1 MEMVIRQVQSRPL
14 IVPMKRP
21 LQTSTGTVNQV
32 PLVLIDLVT
41 DQGITGRSYVFG
53 VSTFALKALHD
64 LVQSLGEMIRGD
76 AVAPHDIEQKLRR
89 RTTLLGPYYLL
100 GMALSGID
108 MACWDAVA
116 LSAQLP
122 LVRVLGGIPRPIP
135 AYNSNGLGIMPAEAA
150 ASEALQLIEKGFRAI
165 KIRLGRERAEDD
177 LAAVR
182 AVRQQIPG
190 DILLMSD
197 FNQSLSVAEAVRRCR
212 MLDGEGLFWIEEP
225 VRADDFSGCARV
237 SEEIRTPIQIGENFY
252 SSQQMQTALTAHASD
267 FVMPDLQR
275 IGGVS
280 GWIRASALAH
290 AAGVEMSSHLF
301 PEISASMLAV
311 TPTAH
316 WLEYVDWANPIL
328 QEPFVVRNGQVLIP
342 DRPGNGLMWDES
354 AVQKLLA

>member
-1 MEMVIRQVQSRPL
+1 MDMVIRQVQSRPL
-14 IVPMKRP
+14 IVPMKRT
-21 LQTSTGTVNQV
+21 LQTSTGTVNQA
-32 PLVLIDLVT
+32 PLVLIDVIT

-53 VSTFALKALHD
+53 VSTFTLKPLND
-64 LVQSLGEMIRGD
+64 LVQSLGEIIRGD
-76 AVAPHDIEQKLRR
+76 ALSPHDVEQKIRR

-116 LSAQLP
+116 LSANLP
-122 LVRVLGGIPRPIP
+122 LVKILGGVPRPIP
-135 AYNSNGLGIMPAEAA
+135 AYNSNGLGIMSPEAA
-150 ASEALQLIEKGFRAI
+150 ANEALQLIEEGFRAI
-165 KIRLGRERAEDD
+165 KIRVGREKAEDD

-182 AVRQQIPG
+182 AVRKQIPS
-190 DILLMSD
+190 DVLLMSD
-197 FNQSLSVAEAVRRCR
+197 FNQSLSVAEAIRRCR
-212 MLDGEGLFWIEEP
+212 MLDGEGLYWIEEP
-225 VRADDFSGCARV
+225 VRADDFSGCALV
-237 SEEIRTPIQIGENFY
+237 AQESQTPIQIGENFY
-252 SSQQMQTALTAHASD
+252 SSHQMQTALTAHASD

-328 QEPFVVRNGQVLIP
+328 QEPFLVRNGHVLIP
-342 DRPGNGLMWDES
+342 DRPGNGLMWNEA
-354 AVQKLLA
+354 AVQKFSV